1 MLGDVR
7 KIKLNLKLLKPISD
21 LKVVEKTFHSFV
33 YKNINNNKF
42 FITKNFVAVVKKK
55 LLSKKQ

>member
-21 LKVVEKTFHSFV
+21 LKVVEKTFHSFI
-33 YKNINNNKF
+33 YKNINNNKIF
-42 FITKNFVAVVKKK
+42 YNKKFCCCGKKK
-55 LLSKKQ
+55 LLSKKK